1 MNAISTED
9 FRRQVHQMSGQ
20 MPGGVTETVARL
32 RRESARPEGL
42 RADPLALPGGAAGER
57 AWHDR
62 EAARRRQLKALLA
75 GNKLHAG
82 LVVAAL
88 GRPAPDGA
96 PDAPGAADDGATD
109 NDVTGYVAR
118 AGRWIEAVTGALARR
133 WGAGAG
139 AEDATDGAAGRAAD
153 GAADEATGE
162 AAGGV
167 GLSGHHRYELT
178 RTLVAALGELPEL
191 PERVDPDQMAAYLAA
206 PAPALPPEP
215 PAPARVSAGP
225 QADRALA
232 WSRAL
237 ATVLEAAADAP
248 FERPLETVLA
258 DARAALTGAAAGRV
272 AALDAAFPV
281 PAAARPIVEQHAL
294 QTSAR
299 LYAATLRHV
308 HRESARMIGRYR
320 ALQESGLADEADL
333 LARDYQEGHWGYAG
347 VAHHFRALLA
357 AHAAQQDAAL
367 AAMPAPETETAV
379 EAAPETAEPA
389 RPDPR
394 APAVPER
401 PTGAVRAAGPV
412 P

>member
-1 MNAISTED
+1 T
-9 FRRQVHQMSGQ
+9 
-20 MPGGVTETVARL
+20 
-32 RRESARPEGL
+32 
-42 RADPLALPGGAAGER
+42 DPLALPGGAAGER

-62 EAARRRQLKALLA
+62 ETARRQRFKTLLA

-82 LVVAAL
+82 LVTAAL

-96 PDAPGAADDGATD
+96 PEAPGVADDG
-109 NDVTGYVAR
+109 VTGDGVTDYVAR
-118 AGRWIEAVTGALARR
+118 ASRWIGAVTDALARR

-139 AEDATDGAAGRAAD
+139 AEDATAG
-153 GAADEATGE
+153 ATGE
-162 AAGGV
+162 VAGG
-167 GLSGHHRYELT
+167 GLSGYHRYELA

-191 PERVDPDQMAAYLAA
+191 PERVDPDRMAAYLAA

-225 QADRALA
+225 RADRALA

-272 AALDAAFPV
+272 AALDAAFAV
-281 PAAARPIVEQHAL
+281 PAAARLIVEQHAL

-367 AAMPAPETETAV
+367 AAMPAP
-379 EAAPETAEPA
+379 AAIEVTPDVAPSAAEPDRSA
-389 RPDPR
+389 AR
-394 APAVPER
+394 AP
-401 PTGAVRAAGPV
+401 AVRAAGLV